1 MTLFE
6 LNRRLS
12 RDFAL
17 NGSEAWPKRVAQTVS
32 MAAGL
37 VGAKALTARTV
48 VYATFK
54 LTSTRHGESGES
66 PRSSSSSATRTQ
78 RRKCGNKN
86 LAQILEKKTQQQK
99 RIKSIILY
107 IYIYIYRDH
116 LLNSVNNRYL
126 VSNRSTGYMTRN
138 QAVPFVLLHIQV
150 WANCAIK
157 KKAREKKPAKKSR
170 QNRETNREKSR

>member
-86 LAQILEKKTQQQK
+86 LAQILEREKNPITKTHKKHH
-99 RIKSIILY
+99 I

-126 VSNRSTGYMTRN
+126 VSNRSTGYTRRN
-138 QAVPFVLLHIQV
+138 QAAPFVLLHIQV
-150 WANCAIK
+150 
-157 KKAREKKPAKKSR
+157 
-170 QNRETNREKSR
+170 